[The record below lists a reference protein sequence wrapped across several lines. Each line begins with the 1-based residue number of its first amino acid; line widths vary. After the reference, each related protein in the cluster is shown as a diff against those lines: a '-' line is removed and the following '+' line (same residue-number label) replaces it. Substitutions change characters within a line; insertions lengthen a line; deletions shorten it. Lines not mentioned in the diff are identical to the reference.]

1 MKPIFT
7 LLLVSCALMLSN
19 ALLVNASAS
28 ANTSSTP
35 QSLLQADS
43 YSLETIASGLQYPKA
58 LTVLPDDSILIVER
72 DGFLTVV
79 LNDGNSIRH
88 GLNLP
93 ALYTKGQGGVLDVLV
108 VEDKLLLSY
117 SKGDEEANALA
128 VVLVSFSA
136 EQGVSGFTPIF
147 EVKDKKDTP
156 VHYGGKLLALKSGGF
171 LVTVGDG
178 FDYREQA
185 QVVNSQ
191 LGKIIG
197 FKLNGEPLDA
207 PPFSDNPY
215 VYSIGHRNPQGLVY
229 GSDGNVYQHEHGP
242 DGGDE
247 LNLITRG
254 NNYGW
259 PVVTLG
265 KDYSGANISP
275 FTEYQG
281 MINPLVNWTPSI
293 APSSMVLYRQPAPD
307 IPALFSHL
315 EGAFLIT
322 SLKAKTLFAVLPQP
336 SKDTQQLS
344 KQNNSKE
351 TNSEESNRFT
361 VQPIVEELNTRLRD
375 VEVNSKGEI
384 LVITDGDNA
393 NLIRVTAP
401 KQQ

>member
-1 MKPIFT
+1 
-7 LLLVSCALMLSN
+7 
-19 ALLVNASAS
+19 
-28 ANTSSTP
+28 
-35 QSLLQADS
+35 
-43 YSLETIASGLQYPKA
+43 
-58 LTVLPDDSILIVER
+58 
-72 DGFLTVV
+72 
-79 LNDGNSIRH
+79 
-88 GLNLP
+88 
-93 ALYTKGQGGVLDVLV
+93 
-108 VEDKLLLSY
+108 
-117 SKGDEEANALA
+117 
-128 VVLVSFSA
+128 
-136 EQGVSGFTPIF
+136 
-147 EVKDKKDTP
+147 
-156 VHYGGKLLALKSGGF
+156 
-171 LVTVGDG
+171 
-178 FDYREQA
+178 
-185 QVVNSQ
+185 
-191 LGKIIG
+191 
-197 FKLNGEPLDA
+197 NGEPLDA

-307 IPALFSHL
+307 IPALFPHL

-336 SKDTQQLS
+336 TKDAQQLS

-351 TNSEESNRFT
+351 TNSEESNRFI

-384 LVITDGDNA
+384 LVITDGENA

-401 KQQ
+401 SQQ

>member
-1 MKPIFT
+1 
-7 LLLVSCALMLSN
+7 
-19 ALLVNASAS
+19 
-28 ANTSSTP
+28 
-35 QSLLQADS
+35 
-43 YSLETIASGLQYPKA
+43 LQYPKA

-136 EQGVSGFTPIF
+136 EQGVSGFTPVF

-171 LVTVGDG
+171 LVTTGDG

-185 QVVNSQ
+185 QMVNSQ

-207 PPFSDNPY
+207 PPFFDNPY

-293 APSSMVLYRQPAPD
+293 APSSMVLYRQPAPG
-307 IPALFSHL
+307 IPALFPHL

-322 SLKAKTLFAVLPQP
+322 SLKAKTLFAVLPQ
-336 SKDTQQLS
+336 SASDAQHQ
-344 KQNNSKE
+344 SKE
-351 TNSEESNRFT
+351 TNSEESNRFI

-384 LVITDGDNA
+384 LVITDGENA
-393 NLIRVTAP
+393 NLIRVAAP
-401 KQQ
+401 SQQ